1 MVMADLESHLKHD
14 ANAHF
19 DGDAVSSFGDPD
31 GEFETAR
38 QGGVKCPL
46 LSRGLVRFAGAD
58 AQTFINAQFTTN
70 CLQLTPSQGQLSAWC
85 DPKGRVLFL
94 FVLFTNGEEYFA
106 ALPATQIPKF
116 IQRLRM
122 YVLRA
127 AVGIED
133 VTADY
138 RQIGIVHNAP
148 DESAATALWSVNS
161 ADSLTAAIRFG
172 PGAPRTLAIV
182 AACDALDYWLAD
194 PLACAGEPVWQAMNA
209 LSGVPEL
216 DDTSSGEYLPQQLN
230 LDRLDAV
237 SFAKGC
243 YPGQEIVAR
252 LKYRGEVKKRLAAA
266 SCTSNTGI
274 AGGTAIRLPNENR
287 NVGNVLRAVAVG
299 ADETILSAVV
309 DVAADWSKITLD
321 GHEGIDLRRLTLPYA
336 DV

>member
-1 MVMADLESHLKHD
+1 MVDLESHLKHD
-14 ANAHF
+14 ANARF
-19 DGDAVSSFGDPD
+19 DGDTVSSFGDPG
-31 GEFETAR
+31 GEFTSATQE
-38 QGGVKCPL
+38 GVKCPL
-46 LSRGLVRFAGAD
+46 LSGGLVRFDGAD
-58 AQTFINAQFTTN
+58 AQSFINAQFTTN

-94 FVLFTNGEEYFA
+94 FVLFTKGEEYFA
-106 ALPATQIPKF
+106 ALPAAQIPKF

-133 VTADY
+133 VSADY
-138 RQIGIVHNAP
+138 RQIGIVHHSPDGTARPAP
-148 DESAATALWSVNS
+148 WSVSS
-161 ADSLTAAIRFG
+161 ADSLLAAVRFG
-172 PGAPRTLAIV
+172 PGAARTLAIV
-182 AACDALDYWLAD
+182 AASDALDYWLAD
-194 PLACAGEPVWQAMNA
+194 PLASAGEPVWQAMNA

-216 DDTSSGEYLPQQLN
+216 DDTSSGQYLPQQLN

-266 SCTSNTGI
+266 ACTGNSGI
-274 AGGTAIRLPNENR
+274 ASGTAIRLPDENR

-299 ADETILSAVV
+299 ADEYILSAVV
-309 DVAADWSKITLD
+309 DVAADWSKITLE
-321 GHEGIDLRRLTLPYA
+321 GHEGIDLRRLALPYA